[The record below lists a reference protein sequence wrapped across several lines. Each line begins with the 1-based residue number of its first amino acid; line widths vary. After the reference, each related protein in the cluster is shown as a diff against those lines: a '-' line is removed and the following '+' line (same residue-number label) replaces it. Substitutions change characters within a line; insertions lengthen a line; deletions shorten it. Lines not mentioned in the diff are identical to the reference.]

1 MKTLFKKC
9 KSELLSKIALIPL
22 LLLLLHPTTAKNI
35 SVKDAAGNTQ
45 TFSRTWT
52 VSNNDFDLNGTPV
65 DYCDDAMGSDLK
77 IYETGRFRFGMTI
90 DG

>member
-1 MKTLFKKC
+1 M
-9 KSELLSKIALIPL
+9 L
-22 LLLLLHPTTAKNI
+22 LLLMHPTTAKNI

-65 DYCDDAMGSDLK
+65 DYCDDAMGADLK

>member
-1 MKTLFKKC
+1 M
-9 KSELLSKIALIPL
+9 L
-22 LLLLLHPTTAKNI
+22 LLFLHPTTAINL
-35 SVKDAAGNTQ
+35 SVKDAAVITQ

-52 VSNNDFDLNGTPV
+52 VSNNDFDLQGTPV
-65 DYCDDAMGSDLK
+65 DYCDDVMGADLK